1 VVLAAAVSVSI
12 LATVM
17 ALGCGYG
24 LWQLKRQVNRG
35 LHELRRPLQQA
46 FLAAPGTGT
55 GPQIEA
61 ALERAL
67 TALDLLDAAANS
79 RRPPTRRLQVDV
91 RQIVEGCLEMR
102 QHSAAAER
110 PLVRWGATDSRVV
123 GDPDRLR
130 SVFDNLI
137 ENALVHGR
145 PPVWISASDTRRSLR
160 VSVGN
165 ASTRPDRNS
174 YARPSRPGGGHGLRI
189 VRDFVAEHGGRF
201 ESRQRSRGYEAVVEL
216 PLSEPRIG
224 SG

>member
-1 VVLAAAVSVSI
+1 MALAAAVSVSI
-12 LATVM
+12 LATGL
-17 ALGCGYG
+17 ALSCGYR
-24 LWQLKRQVNRG
+24 LRRLAQQVNHG

-46 FLAAPGTGT
+46 FLAAPGTGA
-55 GPQIEA
+55 GSSVES

-67 TALDLLDAAANS
+67 TALDLLDAAANR

-102 QHSAAAER
+102 AHGVAVDR
-110 PLVRWGATDSRVV
+110 PLLRWGAADSRVV

-145 PPVWISASDTRRSLR
+145 PPVWISASGTRHSLR

-165 ASTRPDRNS
+165 ASPGPDRS
-174 YARPSRPGGGHGLRI
+174 PSARRSCSGGGHGLRI
-189 VRDFVAEHGGRF
+189 VRDLVAEHGGRF
-201 ESRQRSRGYEAVVEL
+201 ESRQRSRGFEAVVEL

-224 SG
+224 PG